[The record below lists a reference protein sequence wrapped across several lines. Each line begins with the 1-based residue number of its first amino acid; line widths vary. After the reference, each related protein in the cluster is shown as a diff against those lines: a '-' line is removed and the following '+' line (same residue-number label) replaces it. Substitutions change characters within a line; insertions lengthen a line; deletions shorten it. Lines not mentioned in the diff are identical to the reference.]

1 MAETELPDQ
10 FLYSRK
16 GPWPQPSPSHPLICA
31 DEVLNIPPIENLLFS
46 NTIGKRYLE
55 SQIGYAP
62 AAAAYAAMM
71 ADWKGVTP
79 ERLDTIMLKTLYTR
93 FTVPMTKDEKD
104 ACTAAFK
111 GEPAILQ
118 EIATGT
124 WYKYDFTAMDM
135 VHPLKGMHVAPTKL
149 FIRRGTDGAHCKI
162 IEVGGVHVYRT
173 DSSFGIATLYA
184 LQGAA
189 YHVLFVVHPALHF
202 PMDSVN
208 AITKTSVP
216 MGHPLFQL
224 FLPHSAYSLPLDN
237 GVLESSASVVN
248 NNAQGTR
255 FDPLTADAYS
265 LKLLFGA
272 GYSGLGPKYRTGQ
285 DQYDSVAYPKFDY
298 MQPRMYD
305 PKDTGPNQW
314 FDSEYG
320 AWLADYFKNAFL
332 PFGQAIATYIKTS
345 KDDSLRDYVRT
356 WARYLSTHVNGF
368 PTPDD
373 CIPPVGAP
381 DNDKLGRALAIY
393 IWNNSVSH
401 GGDHWS
407 FANEIT
413 AVEKCLRLRRP
424 PPATRTEDPV
434 DNTKQLIFSPNDM
447 QRAALGQYM
456 FFQAWAIEPNLI
468 QTEYAFTDAALLGAV
483 KTFHAALKTVNTA
496 RCKRIPFSTDPTAPT
511 ATTTCQPLEPLPDEG
526 QGKPAVPY
534 ERTIPQSIQY

>member
-10 FLYSRK
+10 FLYARK

-62 AAAAYAAMM
+62 AAAAYAAAM
-71 ADWKGVTP
+71 ATWKGVVP
-79 ERLDTIMLKTLYTR
+79 ERLDTIMLTTLYTR
-93 FTVPMTKDEKD
+93 FKVEMTEDEKA
-104 ACTAAFK
+104 ACKGAFK
-111 GEPAILQ
+111 QDPEILK
-118 EIATGT
+118 ELATGT

-135 VHPLKGMHVAPTKL
+135 IRPLKDMYCAPTKL
-149 FIRRGTDGAHCKI
+149 FIRSGEDGDHCKI
-162 IEVGGVHVYRT
+162 IEVGGLHVYRT
-173 DSSFGIATLYA
+173 DPSFGIATLYA

-224 FLPHSAYSLPLDN
+224 FQPHSAYSLPLDN

-255 FDPLTADAYS
+255 FDPLTADAYN

-272 GYSGLGPKYRTGQ
+272 GYSGLGPAYRKGQ
-285 DQYDSVAYPKFDY
+285 ERYDSKAYPAFDY
-298 MQPRMYD
+298 MKPRMYD
-305 PKDTGPNQW
+305 PKDTGANQY
-314 FDSEYG
+314 FDSAYG
-320 AWLADYFKNAFL
+320 KWLADYFNSAFL
-332 PFGQAIATYIKTS
+332 PFGKAVADYIKSS
-345 KDDSLRDYVRT
+345 KDDALRDYVRT
-356 WARYLSTHVNGF
+356 WAKYLSTHVNGF
-368 PTPDD
+368 PKPDEVV
-373 CIPPVGAP
+373 PAPGQP
-381 DNDKLGRALAIY
+381 DNDILARALAIY

-424 PPATRTEDPV
+424 PPKTRNEPAVNNQD
-434 DNTKQLIFSPNDM
+434 QLIFSPNDM

-468 QTEYAFTDAALLGAV
+468 DTQYAFTDQKLLDAAEE
-483 KTFHAALKTVNTA
+483 FHSALERVNNKW
-496 RCKRIPFSTDPTAPT
+496 CQRIIPSKEPYGPTAS
-511 ATTTCQPLEPLPDEG
+511 TTCQSLVPMSAAGRDQPE
-526 QGKPAVPY
+526 VPY

>member
-62 AAAAYAAMM
+62 LAAKYAADL
-71 ADWKGVTP
+71 ADWQGVDVQ
-79 ERLDTIMLKTLYTR
+79 RLDTIMTQTLYTR
-93 FTVPMTKDEKD
+93 FRVPMTGPETRD
-104 ACTAAFK
+104 CLAAFSAD
-111 GEPAILQ
+111 PQIVQ
-118 EIATGT
+118 ELKTGT
-124 WYKYDFTAMDM
+124 WYKYDFTAMKM
-135 VHPLKGMHVAPTKL
+135 IVPLKGMYTAATKL
-149 FIRRGTDGAHCKI
+149 FIRIGADGAECKI
-162 IEVGGVHVYRT
+162 IEVNGVYVYRT
-173 DSSFGIATLYA
+173 DRSFGIASLYT

-237 GVLESSASVVN
+237 GVLESSISVVN

-255 FDPLTADAYS
+255 FDPLTADAYN

-272 GYSGLGPKYRTGQ
+272 GYSGLGPAYRTGQ
-285 DQYDSVAYPKFDY
+285 DEYDSVAYPAFDY
-298 MQPRMYD
+298 MYPRMYD
-305 PKDTGPNQW
+305 PIDKGVNGT

-320 AWLADYFKNAFL
+320 KWLAAYFNTAFL
-332 PFGQAIATYIKTS
+332 PFGKAVANYIKAS
-345 KDDSLRDYVRT
+345 PDSALREYVRT
-356 WARYLSTHVNGF
+356 WAKYLSTHVNGF
-368 PTPDD
+368 PRPDEI
-373 CIPPVGAP
+373 IPKPGQP
-381 DNDKLGRALAIY
+381 DNDMLERALAIY

-424 PPATRTEDPV
+424 PPKNRTEDPV
-434 DNTKQLIFSPNDM
+434 NNSTEQIFSPNDM
-447 QRAALGQYM
+447 QRAALGQFM
-456 FFQAWAIEPNLI
+456 FFQAWAIEPNLYD
-468 QTEYAFTDAALLGAV
+468 TAYAFTDKTLQDAADQ
-483 KTFHAALKTVNTA
+483 FHLNLKKVNDDK
-496 RCKRIPFSTDPTAPT
+496 CKRIIPSKDPAGPTAV
-511 ATTTCQPLEPLPDEG
+511 TTCQPLLPMPAAG
-526 QGKPAVPY
+526 QDGPEVPY